1 MGHRDDDNLPTE
13 LMPPLDRFILGDELG
28 AGGMGRVLRAV
39 DSETG
44 EVVAVKLVINADGD
58 VEGERNEV
66 ALRFAREVRAAS
78 TLIHPNICRVVAW
91 GRAPK
96 TLYMAMELIDGPSVQ
111 QLHKAATRS
120 LRKRLP
126 LSLSVEIARQL
137 CLALDHAHAHGVI
150 HRDIKP
156 ANLMTTTAGVIKLVD
171 FGIARSLH
179 DEAITQTG
187 ALVGTPSY
195 MSPEQVLGGTVD
207 GRADQF
213 AVGATLLTLV
223 TGKMRFAG
231 VEATGVL
238 MKVACE
244 PTPTLFEVAPEAS
257 PGLARTLARVTRLT
271 ADHRFATCAD
281 MARALEDSEE
291 WRVFDSEAH
300 ARATVAAYL
309 NDQDGVAAE
318 LELCLSDRHRA
329 RASRLADT
337 GSVEAALL
345 ARRCASLLVAGDTL
359 VAEPAD
365 TPAIV
370 EALAAFAAT
379 PTSPGV
385 LKRLADLYRAN
396 AHPRLAAAF
405 LLRYLQERPQD
416 SHASLQ
422 LDTIVDGAG
431 PKSGPGVSKLST
443 RDIMAGVRTGGQMQP
458 ARNGD
463 AQGRS
468 GGQSSPPRPGSATA
482 PGAVAAR
489 SSSSSSSDALAPR
502 FAPLIMSDTS
512 SEASPRV
519 PPLVWAL
526 GAIMVAAL
534 AVLAFSR
541 FVTSTVD
548 TVQLAV
554 SDNEAGLGRFETNNA
569 VRRWH
574 NALSEAR
581 GQSERGNHAG
591 VVTAI
596 NVLLAQ
602 QPPAEL
608 AVEGM
613 LLRASAREHLKD
625 DVSARLDFEAFLRES
640 AVNDPRRDAAR
651 DRLNAIYA
659 RLTPAPPHNPV
670 APMPAAPVVETATMV
685 VPADA
690 PPPLP
695 PIEP

>member
-1 MGHRDDDNLPTE
+1 MRHRDDDNLPTE
-13 LMPPLDRFILGDELG
+13 LLPPLDRFILGVELG

-120 LRKRLP
+120 SRKRLP

-231 VEATGVL
+231 VEATSVL

-271 ADHRFATCAD
+271 ADHRFASCAD
-281 MARALEDSEE
+281 MARALEDSDE
-291 WRVFDSEAH
+291 WRVFDSEAQ

-309 NDQDGVAAE
+309 NDQDGVAAD
-318 LELCLSDRHRA
+318 LEQRLHDRHRA
-329 RASRLADT
+329 RSARLADT

-359 VAEPAD
+359 VAEPED

-431 PKSGPGVSKLST
+431 PRSGPGASKLST

-458 ARNGD
+458 ARSGD

-468 GGQSSPPRPGSATA
+468 GGQPSPPRPGSATA

-489 SSSSSSSDALAPR
+489 SSSSSSSSDALAPR
-502 FAPLIMSDTS
+502 FAPLIMGDASD
-512 SEASPRV
+512 ASPRV
-519 PPLVWAL
+519 PPLVWAF
-526 GAIMVAAL
+526 GAIVVAAL

-569 VRRWH
+569 MRRWH
-574 NALSEAR
+574 NGLSEAR
-581 GQSERGNHAG
+581 GQSERGNHAA

-596 NVLLAQ
+596 NALLAQ
-602 QPPAEL
+602 QPPADL

-659 RLTPAPPHNPV
+659 RLTPTPPHNPV